1 MKKDDA
7 ASEDVKILEAFNYK
21 QELKRSLK
29 LFSSFA
35 VAFSFISITTGIF
48 TNFKF
53 VIQTGGPAGIWSWI
67 IAVAGQLL
75 LSVNYWLH

>member
-1 MKKDDA
+1 MSLRIKKDYA
-7 ASEDVKILEAFNYK
+7 SSEDVKILEAFNYK

-48 TNFKF
+48 TNYKF
-53 VIQTGGPAGIWSWI
+53 VIETGGPMPR
-67 IAVAGQLL
+67 
-75 LSVNYWLH
+75 WLA